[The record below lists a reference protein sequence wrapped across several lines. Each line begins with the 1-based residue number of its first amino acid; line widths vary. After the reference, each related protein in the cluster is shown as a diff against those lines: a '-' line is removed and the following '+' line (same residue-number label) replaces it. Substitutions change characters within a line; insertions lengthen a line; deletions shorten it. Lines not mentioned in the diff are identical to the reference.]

1 MFVISVKSSCDK
13 ASSQVIMF
21 EKDDARPPFHQ
32 FFATKLRNDQHTC
45 MFVTRLEGDKIID
58 IFMREEHICNTKHA
72 NNFVH
77 AKWKQIISKGINFA
91 KILGDIWKHF
101 PGGDEQILVLE
112 LWFFYFV
119 YQCQQMQEKKFLCS
133 ILRNFMIKQ

>member
-1 MFVISVKSSCDK
+1 
-13 ASSQVIMF
+13 
-21 EKDDARPPFHQ
+21 
-32 FFATKLRNDQHTC
+32 
-45 MFVTRLEGDKIID
+45 
-58 IFMREEHICNTKHA
+58 MREEHICNTKHA

-77 AKWKQIISKGINFA
+77 AKWKQIISKVINFA

-119 YQCQQMQEKKFLCS
+119 YQCQQMHEKKFLCS

>member
-1 MFVISVKSSCDK
+1 MIS
-13 ASSQVIMF
+13 
-21 EKDDARPPFHQ
+21 
-32 FFATKLRNDQHTC
+32 
-45 MFVTRLEGDKIID
+45 
-58 IFMREEHICNTKHA
+58 
-72 NNFVH
+72 
-77 AKWKQIISKGINFA
+77 
-91 KILGDIWKHF
+91 GDIWKHF